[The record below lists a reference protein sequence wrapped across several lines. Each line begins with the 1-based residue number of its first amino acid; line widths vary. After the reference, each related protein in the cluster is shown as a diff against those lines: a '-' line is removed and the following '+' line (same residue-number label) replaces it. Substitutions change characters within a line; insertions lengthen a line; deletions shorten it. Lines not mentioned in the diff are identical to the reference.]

1 MKLDRRQLRKII
13 LFEANK
19 LTLNEQTASIDAF
32 KEQSGK
38 TYDRIVQG
46 YEASDTA
53 LGKLTGLLSAML
65 DINIINMTD
74 FLSHVNNPQPLIAKF
89 EAEGLDAA
97 LAELIASPE
106 L

>member
-53 LGKLTGLLSAML
+53 LGKL
-65 DINIINMTD
+65 
-74 FLSHVNNPQPLIAKF
+74 